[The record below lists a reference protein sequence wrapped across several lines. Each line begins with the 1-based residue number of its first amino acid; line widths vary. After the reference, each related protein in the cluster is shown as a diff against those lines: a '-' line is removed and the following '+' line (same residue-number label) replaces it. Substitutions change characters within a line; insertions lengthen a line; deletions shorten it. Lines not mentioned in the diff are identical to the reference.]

1 MRAWP
6 PQRVSTRFGKSCIPE
21 LFSTLS
27 PHLEALRKN
36 MLDLVD
42 SNYPILSQVTQYY
55 LQQPSK
61 LIQPLLVFLFLQA
74 TNGLGKDWQLKLW
87 ELTHPGGGGCQDE
100 LDIPLSPPDIVMD
113 YNLQFHQYTE
123 RFKES
128 SVMTFG
134 ASRLQRKFHPCNEKT
149 PWLQTTPTLHSSA
162 DILPT
167 QFHLAIIVEM
177 IHTGSLLHDDV
188 LDASAL
194 RRGVSSA
201 PAKFMT
207 KLFVL
212 GGHFMVARASAAL
225 VQLRNPEVT

>member
-1 MRAWP
+1 
-6 PQRVSTRFGKSCIPE
+6 
-21 LFSTLS
+21 
-27 PHLEALRKN
+27 
-36 MLDLVD
+36 
-42 SNYPILSQVTQYY
+42 
-55 LQQPSK
+55 
-61 LIQPLLVFLFLQA
+61 LQA

-100 LDIPLSPPDIVMD
+100 LDIPLSPPDILMD
-113 YNLQFHQYTE
+113 YNPQFPQYTE

-134 ASRLQRKFHPCNEKT
+134 ASRLQRKFHPCNEKP
-149 PWLQTTPTLHSSA
+149 PWLQTTPTLHSSV

-177 IHTGSLLHDDV
+177 VHTGSLLHDDV

-207 KLFVL
+207 KLSVL
-212 GGHFMVARASAAL
+212 SGHFMVARASAAL
-225 VQLRNPEVT
+225 VQLQSSDANDE